1 VARQLICGRHSTGKG
16 ESDVK
21 QVLRVTIAVA
31 VLATSIS
38 TATPASAEK
47 PGGVLRMPMITSPA
61 SMSIHEESTIAALGP
76 MMGVFNNL
84 VMFDQH
90 VPQNS
95 LESIVPDLALSWSL
109 SEDGK
114 DLTFKL
120 RQGVKWHDGT
130 PFTAKDVKCTWE
142 LISGAATEKLRVNP
156 RKSWYRNLDSVTVDG
171 DDDVTFHL
179 KRPQT
184 SFIALLAS
192 GWSPVY
198 PCHVAPRDMRAHP
211 IGTGPFKFVE
221 FKPNESVKV
230 VRNPDY
236 WKPGRPHLD
245 AIEYTIMP
253 TPATAILAFAAGKF
267 DRSWQGI
274 MSIPLMKQLKD
285 QEPHAECTIVPW
297 NIPRQMLVNRSKP
310 PFDNAELRRAMVLTV
325 DRQAFIDI
333 LSDGQGEIGGAMM
346 PPPAGSWGMPPEL
359 LQTLPGYGSDI
370 AKNRAE
376 AREIMKKLGYGPDKR
391 LAVTLT
397 TRNAPAYR
405 DPAVLMIDQLKEIY
419 IDGTLNAIDTTQ
431 WYPTVMRKDYTIG
444 LTVSENGLDDPDQ
457 QFYENFSC
465 SAERNYTGYCSAEV
479 DKLIDRQSSEPDTGK
494 RKQIVWEI
502 ERKLAEDAARPALF
516 YPKSAA
522 CWQPY
527 FKGHTMMVN
536 GNYNGWRFEDAWLDK

>member
-1 VARQLICGRHSTGKG
+1 
-16 ESDVK
+16 VK
-21 QVLRVTIAVA
+21 PIFVSAFAAAALLSAIAQV
-31 VLATSIS
+31 S
-38 TATPASAEK
+38 PALAEK

-114 DLTFKL
+114 ELAFKL
-120 RQGVKWHDGT
+120 RQGVKWHDGK
-130 PFTAKDVKCTWE
+130 PSTAKDIQCTWD
-142 LISGAATEKLRVNP
+142 LITGKSSEKFRVNP
-156 RKSWYRNLDSVTVDG
+156 RKSWYRNLEAVTTEG
-171 DDDVTFHL
+171 DYEVTFHL
-179 KRPQT
+179 KRPQA

-192 GWSPVY
+192 GWSPIY
-198 PCHVAPRDMRAHP
+198 PCHVSPRDMRTRP

-230 VRNPDY
+230 ARNPDY
-236 WKPGRPHLD
+236 WKPGRPYLD
-245 AIEYTIMP
+245 GIEYTLMS
-253 TPATAILAFAAGKF
+253 TPATAILAFAAGNF
-267 DRSWQGI
+267 DRAWQGI
-274 MSIPLMKQLKD
+274 MSIPLMKQLKEH
-285 QEPHAECTIVPW
+285 EPNAQCIVVPW

-310 PFDNAELRRAMVLTV
+310 PFDNAELRRAMVLAL
-325 DRQAFIDI
+325 DRRAFIDI

-346 PPPAGSWGMPPEL
+346 PPPAGSWGMPPEV
-359 LQTLPGYGSDI
+359 LQSLPGYGSDI

-405 DPAVLMIDQLKEIY
+405 DPAVLLIDQLKEIY

-465 SAERNYTGYCSAEV
+465 GAERNYTGYCNAEV
-479 DKLIDRQSSEPDTGK
+479 DKLIDRQSSEPDVRK
-494 RKQIVWEI
+494 RTQIVWEI

-516 YPKSAA
+516 YPMSAA